1 MRYRDIRTDRS
12 GGIEGLPLQLMIVII
27 VATMGIAIIVGWMGN
42 LETPNSIGDVETSP
56 LILEADE
63 KTGVTDFTVTV
74 RDQDG
79 EFLEGAVV
87 VFQNNFVSMA
97 DLDAPKD
104 ATDGQTPGVGENGD
118 GGTPDDETSDDETS
132 DVGNPDEIIDHS
144 TLPRISASEETD
156 ERGVAKFGPLFFDL
170 KKGTHTVEILVFKTG
185 YGEKTLE
192 VLVTV

>member
-42 LETPNSIGDVETSP
+42 LETPNSIGDVEISP
-56 LILEADE
+56 LYLEADNNN
-63 KTGVTDFTVTV
+63 GVENFTVTV

-104 ATDGQTPGVGENGD
+104 ATDGQTLGVGENED
-118 GGTPDDETSDDETS
+118 GGTPDDETADDGTS
-132 DVGNPDEIIDHS
+132 DGENPDEVIDYS

-156 ERGVAKFGPLFFDL
+156 ERGVATFGPLFFDL